1 MGLLDIMPPF
11 IPEGSFKHELTL
23 NRAVNGN
30 EQLLLKLVTSVRIQ
44 NAGGVGGLR
53 LLKLLN

>member
-1 MGLLDIMPPF
+1 MPPF

-23 NRAVNGN
+23 NRIVDGT
-30 EQLLLKLVTSVRIQ
+30 EVLLLKLVTSVKIQ